1 MLAAPASRLLYE
13 TLERLYTMTTPLPWA
28 STLTPPELLTA
39 LETLESACLADEA
52 RQAFMDVQKHLLHME
67 QITQIDQ
74 ELDSQLE
81 LERVVESL
89 SGWSLRAGSA
99 SRGWILL
106 AGSSSAGASPED
118 GPTLSDPAVETA
130 LIAGEPELLSLP
142 EQGLWRLITPL
153 MHHGQSLGAIIVDR
167 PAPFGSAE
175 IAFYQRLGRR
185 AASAVENARLY
196 AAVQSANQAKTKF
209 VSVVTHE
216 LRIPMTSIKGYTD
229 LLRKGLAGEM
239 NEMQLSFLNTIRSN
253 VERMAALVSDL
264 SDISRIETGRISLQP
279 AEMVLANA
287 LEEAVQTL
295 RPRIDEKRQ
304 TLSLHLAQD
313 LPRVHADSSRVIQI
327 LINLLSNANKY
338 TPEEG
343 WIEVKA
349 AAHPDGVRVEVN
361 DSGIGIQPEDQ
372 RKLFSQFFRSED
384 QAVRDQPGWGLGLHV
399 TRLLVEVMGGSIGVE
414 SAAGQGSQF
423 WFTLPASSC

>member
-1 MLAAPASRLLYE
+1 MTALL
-13 TLERLYTMTTPLPWA
+13 PLA
-28 STLTPPELLTA
+28 STLTPPELHTA
-39 LETLESACLADEA
+39 LETLENACLTDEA
-52 RQAFMDVQKHLLHME
+52 RQAFNAVQKHLLHIE
-67 QITQIDQ
+67 LIAQIDQ

-89 SGWSLRAGSA
+89 SDWSLRVGDAA
-99 SRGWILL
+99 RGWILL
-106 AGSSSAGASPED
+106 AGSDSMGNGVSPEE
-118 GPTLSDPAVETA
+118 GPTLADPAVETA
-130 LIAGEPELLSLP
+130 LRTGGPELLSLP
-142 EQGLWRLITPL
+142 AQGLWRLVTPL
-153 MHHGQSLGAIIVDR
+153 MHNGQPLGAIIVDR
-167 PAPFGSAE
+167 SDPFELAE
-175 IAFYQRLGRR
+175 VAFYQRLGRR

-279 AEMVLANA
+279 AEMALSNA

-295 RPRIDEKRQ
+295 RPRLDEKHQ
-304 TLSLHLAQD
+304 TLTLHLPQD
-313 LPRVHADSSRVIQI
+313 LPPVYADSNRVNQI

-338 TPEEG
+338 TPDGG
-343 WIEVKA
+343 WIDVKA
-349 AAHPDGVRVEVN
+349 VAHPDGVRIEVN
-361 DSGIGIQPEDQ
+361 DNGIGIQPEDQ

-414 SAAGQGSQF
+414 SAAGEGSQF